1 MLQRANGC
9 DALDVEH
16 GVARRPEHEA
26 AAPTDATV
34 PPPVAAAAWG
44 THVPDVP

>member
-9 DALDVEH
+9 EHSMSSTASLD
-16 GVARRPEHEA
+16 GRNTRPPA
-26 AAPTDATV
+26 TDATV
-34 PPPVAAAAWG
+34 PPPVAAAACG